1 MIMSMSNIPQTASA
15 APGTISGTVVWPQNL
30 GDSDDISNSL
40 VVSALIRFDTAGTV
54 EVKSAGTAKLASKL
68 ACKNGVCS
76 RGFSMSGLND
86 RLVKIPPKGV
96 KTVATIQIAASSLLL
111 RSDDVNFPWPL
122 KEAKTA
128 KLELV
133 IAKP

>member
-1 MIMSMSNIPQTASA
+1 MSNIPQTPSA

-40 VVSALIRFDTAGTV
+40 VVFAVIIFNTAGKV
-54 EVKSAGTAKLASKL
+54 EVKSAGTAKLASKFT
-68 ACKNGVCS
+68 CKNGVCS

-86 RLVKIPPKGV
+86 RLVKVPPKGV
-96 KTVATIQIAASSLLL
+96 KTVATIHLEASSLGGALGE
-111 RSDDVNFPWPL
+111 SNDVNFPWPL

-128 KLELV
+128 KLELEV
-133 IAKP
+133 AVKP